1 MYKIKFLII
10 IFFSILNSYS
20 QKKNEFNFLKEK
32 FFQLQ
37 NNPDSALIYVN
48 KIIKLSK
55 PNELAFGF
63 VTKKYILTLKDSSYN
78 EEDYNFHINENLKKI
93 KPNHKTYDELS
104 IIYNIIG
111 HIEKNKNRLNNSL
124 KHYLQAKDYAQKTN
138 NLKQL
143 AKIKISLA
151 LNLNEL
157 NQFDKA
163 IKECKDVNEIIKK
176 LDLNNFDYNLL
187 QNTNI
192 NTLGTIYFK
201 KYEFN
206 PKINI
211 KYSDSAI
218 IEFSKIYKNTK
229 DEIFL
234 AQASYSLGSLFLIKK
249 QFDNANYHYLKCID
263 IYTKLEFTDRVNRAK
278 FNYYLN
284 NFEKGDYKIA
294 KKGFLEIL
302 KNKNKEIDFKFLLS
316 HKYLAKIYYSEKKI
330 DSTEYYYNKYISLY
344 EKSSD
349 KEKNE
354 FAEAYKNIENN
365 DLKEE
370 IKKIKNEN
378 SVLKF
383 DKKILIVL
391 ILILFILSVLIF
403 KELNKRKKKK
413 EESLIEL
420 IEKYKTK
427 SVTEIEVERPITI
440 KNEIELQ
447 IIENLEKLEQKKF
460 FLHKDFS
467 LYTLSKKT
475 NTNTTYLS
483 NIINNHKKMN
493 FNDYTNSLRI
503 DYIINE
509 FIVNKTIRNYTNQA
523 LAEMV
528 GYKNGASF
536 SRIFKDK
543 TGVTPV
549 VFIKKLNE
557 N

>member
-20 QKKNEFNFLKEK
+20 RKKNEFNFLKEK

-294 KKGFLEIL
+294 KKGFLKIL
-302 KNKNKEIDFKFLLS
+302 KNKNKEID
-316 HKYLAKIYYSEKKI
+316 
-330 DSTEYYYNKYISLY
+330 
-344 EKSSD
+344 
-349 KEKNE
+349 
-354 FAEAYKNIENN
+354 
-365 DLKEE
+365 
-370 IKKIKNEN
+370 
-378 SVLKF
+378 
-383 DKKILIVL
+383 
-391 ILILFILSVLIF
+391 
-403 KELNKRKKKK
+403 
-413 EESLIEL
+413 
-420 IEKYKTK
+420 
-427 SVTEIEVERPITI
+427 
-440 KNEIELQ
+440 
-447 IIENLEKLEQKKF
+447 
-460 FLHKDFS
+460 
-467 LYTLSKKT
+467 
-475 NTNTTYLS
+475 
-483 NIINNHKKMN
+483 
-493 FNDYTNSLRI
+493 
-503 DYIINE
+503 
-509 FIVNKTIRNYTNQA
+509 
-523 LAEMV
+523 
-528 GYKNGASF
+528 
-536 SRIFKDK
+536 
-543 TGVTPV
+543 
-549 VFIKKLNE
+549 
-557 N
+557 